1 MKTFLVIVVTALGS
15 LSLVLA
21 WMGVKTI
28 GKGLGVYETDGA
40 HADLNGI
47 YLMLGLLQFVGSLVA
62 LFALYRFTK
71 TGRLLSSRPP
81 PAPTSSIRERALA
94 NLKAAQSSRS

>member
-1 MKTFLVIVVTALGS
+1 MKRVIIVLVSVLAA
-15 LSLVLA
+15 LSLLLA

-28 GKGLGVYETDGA
+28 GKGLGVYETEGA

-47 YLMLGLLQFVGSLVA
+47 YLMLGLLQFVGALVA

-71 TGRLLSSRPP
+71 SGRLLSSRPP